1 MSLEKKISI
10 HVTTGAKEAGVRKGE
25 ERLEVKLKSKPVKGE
40 ANRELKEVLS
50 YFFGVP
56 QNYIE
61 IVKGAKSQNKLISVK
76 LYDKL
81 IE

>member
-1 MSLEKKISI
+1 MSLEKKINI

-56 QNYIE
+56 QSYIE